1 MNGLGKA
8 YDEKEGWM
16 KSYMDEIAPS
26 IAKS

>member
-16 KSYMDEIAPS
+16 KSYMDETTPS